1 MEIAMNA
8 PLSLHANLRAAV
20 GAQEPVTWIDAG
32 GTRLA
37 MMRRG
42 RGKPVLCLHAI
53 GHGARDF
60 EEFANLVGDTFEVIA
75 LDWPG
80 QGLSPPDGTEPTAGH
95 YERLLHAAMDA
106 LELDRAIL
114 IGNSIGGAAALRFAA
129 HSPERVAALVLCD
142 TGGLVALTPFA
153 RFVIGR
159 NAAFFAAGERHAK
172 WFASAFRFYYR
183 RIILPRARAQADRIA
198 SSGYEIAGV
207 LRAAWEGFAKPEAD
221 ITALVARVKCP
232 VFIAWA
238 KSDRAIPWS
247 LNRKVVR
254 KFADVR
260 IKLFCGGHAAFL
272 EDAQRFA
279 RAFRQ
284 FARDDGLA

>member
-1 MEIAMNA
+1 MNA
-8 PLSLHANLRAAV
+8 PLSLHANRRAAV
-20 GAQEPVTWIDAG
+20 GAQEPVTWIEIDG
-32 GTRLA
+32 RRLA
-37 MMRRG
+37 AMRRG

-60 EEFANLVGDTFEVIA
+60 EEFASLVGDTFEIIA

-80 QGLSPPDGTEPTAGH
+80 QGLSPSDGAAPTAAH
-95 YERLLHAAMDA
+95 YEHLLHAAMDV
-106 LELDRAIL
+106 LKLDRAIL

-129 HSPERVAALVLCD
+129 HAPDRVAALVLCD

-153 RFVIGR
+153 RFFIGR
-159 NAAFFAAGERHAK
+159 HAAFFAAGERHAK
-172 WFASAFRFYYR
+172 WFAGAFRFYYR
-183 RIILPRARAQADRIA
+183 RVVLPRARAQADRIA
-198 SSGYEIAGV
+198 SSGYEIAGI
-207 LRAAWEGFAKPEAD
+207 LRAAWESFATPEAD

-247 LNRKVVR
+247 LNRKIVQ

-260 IKLFCGGHAAFL
+260 VKLFRGGHAAFL

-284 FARDDGLA
+284 FARDKNLV

>member
-1 MEIAMNA
+1 MNA
-8 PLSLHANLRAAV
+8 PLPLSTRLRAAM
-20 GAQEPVTWIDAG
+20 GAPEPVTWIDAG

-37 MMRRG
+37 AMRRG
-42 RGKPVLCLHAI
+42 HGKPVVCLHAI

-60 EEFANLVGDTFEVIA
+60 EDLASLVGDAFEVIA

-80 QGLSPPDGTEPTAGH
+80 QGRSPADGKSPTAEH
-95 YERLLHAAMDA
+95 YEDVLRAAMDA
-106 LELDRAIL
+106 LKLDRAIL

-129 HSPERVAALVLCD
+129 HAPERVEALVLCD

-159 NAAFFAAGERHAK
+159 KVAFFKAGERHAK
-172 WFASAFRFYYR
+172 WFARAFRFYYR
-183 RIILPRARAQADRIA
+183 RIVLPRARAQGDRIA
-198 SSGYEIAGV
+198 SSGYEIAGL
-207 LRAAWEGFAKPEAD
+207 LRAAWEGFARPQAD
-221 ITALVARVKCP
+221 IRALVPRVKCP

-238 KSDRAIPWS
+238 KSDHVIVWS
-247 LNRKVVR
+247 LCRKAAR
-254 KFADVR
+254 KFPDMR
-260 IKLFCGGHAAFL
+260 IKFFRGGHAAFL

-284 FARDDGLA
+284 FAKDKNLA